1 MQSAIHEG
9 YEYQDYFTV
18 SVILELILHN
28 ISAEIKIDRKDFNG
42 DKFDDLK
49 VKSANGITEY
59 QIKYSDEKNAH
70 LLTKTDF
77 SNGNGHDTALS
88 DLFLSWRSRKSTN
101 EISTLKL
108 CLAWGKPAADDEINK
123 YLIPCSEYSLPFDIL
138 AYTFD
143 GNAFWPENGKPSNQ
157 WKKFNSDISKN
168 QITRADFIAFCNE
181 LTILLELPKASLD
194 MDNPG
199 ELENTLIKQ
208 TEKLGVG
215 IYPNEKLSCNDVIYR
230 LATEVKRARAI
241 GNQLGTNIITGRLG
255 FIMDYGKFNQ
265 RFPVDSSHLV
275 LLNDEIESIQR
286 LLVDSKRVILSGNPG
301 SGKSW
306 LVEEFIDRL
315 ENESKKVLHYNCF
328 QSLQDING
336 LKRIQVNSLYGNFV
350 SQLLEQFPELNAK
363 KNTSFGA
370 DKAELENLLHRI
382 DEDFFV
388 VIDGL
393 DHIERE
399 YELHRDQISHSETE
413 IISELLDID
422 FPDNSFVLISSQPID
437 DLKKFTD
444 KDYHIHNKEPWNAE
458 QAHLLMATYHIID
471 DEIAVEDKT
480 ISISEYLVSK
490 SQGNALYLNYILRQL
505 CNGTVSKDLID
516 SIPGY
521 DVDLADYYS
530 YLYSRIHNNRTV
542 NALCGAEFY
551 LSLDDLIEITG
562 DGEYVEQDLS
572 TLHPL
577 LLENILSGGYSI
589 YHESFRRFVLAELKQ
604 KKVNLERNVY
614 GLLADWLVE
623 KPFFEFDKSFYY
635 LTGLLYRLKSDQI
648 NLSLIDTEFVRK
660 AVAEGY
666 SREHIRN
673 NLDCIIRSA
682 GRSKDLVSL
691 VTAGELLS
699 MLDDL
704 NEFESTG
711 KEYFQ
716 AICDVKGPA
725 RLNQIMQIDGKPS
738 YSQSVG
744 LLACYITSKAG
755 TMPWWD
761 IYLDLDV
768 KQFSV
773 ENAKYYFRYYLDKH
787 GIEAIPTLM
796 EAVEKEKKPI
806 QNELLRTAYNEIK
819 DYINTDE
826 LLLIIEK
833 NKYESWK
840 DFISYNESGYLVC
853 NSDNEEARRD
863 WEGIKSLSMPGE
875 EDVETFERF
884 FSKIFHLVKDGDDS
898 LAQQVKAEC
907 NNKNWF
913 YNWISYSIN
922 IAELYALTKQL
933 ETKTIC
939 QNAITYM
946 ELLLKDTDVYKGN
959 PRTCDLYFL
968 QKQLTKSYEQALHLV
983 KENGDLTDFEKALLL
998 LEKLSIKTVTFLDG
1012 SPEGPLT
1019 DSEFLDIISRF
1030 LTDENYEIIKPFMKR
1045 ILERIESNEVYDNIA
1060 ASKLRYVSLISR
1072 YDNSEALDYFT
1083 LCTNYLVAY
1092 GYHKDTIL
1100 NELIESYKVFFNAS
1114 EENIEL
1120 ERDEITK
1127 MTMAVWTHTDRRET
1141 KHFLNYWYEVL
1152 LETEPRYAIKLLN
1165 NLQIKYGR
1173 SWVIMRMIR
1182 SVIKK
1187 YSDDVCYR
1195 NQIIGLVE
1203 SLPNDT
1209 TSDII
1214 ESAISVIEALNR
1226 YEELSSS
1233 DEEKLLLKHHRDELI
1248 INVLSR
1254 FNILDDNR
1262 VRIPNWKDESIK
1274 NLLKHADA
1282 SGFKIDQY
1290 RDYFGISEI
1299 NEEEAEQSTKADISS
1314 KVFADIYDSTNLNE
1328 LKEYIA
1334 KYDLKENDVV
1344 PICKCLKEHQDDI
1357 DSVMAILRRIITKN
1371 GGWHYSIKSRGII
1384 TQIIN
1389 QLGLDKEHLA
1399 ELHMLL
1405 FLHSYEW
1412 GSSLID
1418 TEDYIKSCQL
1428 NKASARELLFK
1439 ELPEIIIS
1447 NSGKITKG
1455 LLNAISSVED
1465 SEIIISIWKNVFY
1478 IMRLRFP
1485 NLEKVS
1491 IDYSIEEVEEY
1502 AGLRNCLLLRFIDG
1516 GKEQFLAA
1524 YSYIA
1529 NSVEEKNHQEFVDSI
1544 VFCLENFKNYN
1555 LVTQMAIA
1563 DLISLYGDRM
1573 SVQDS
1578 EKLKYAIDD
1587 IYPTGNL
1594 LLDAM
1599 FAQWK
1604 VYYEHLLGSVE
1615 KHAPD
1620 FYEQEDIKFYLSEQL
1635 YELGNHSSITDIERF
1650 AKNSVHRD
1658 PVMMI
1663 LKACEIDYVDVYT
1676 KLQTSEVLGGQL
1688 NKFIGSQSNVPEL
1701 NTVYKSYEIQY
1712 ALHAIIEKAYANR
1725 TPELISSHIG
1735 GLIPDFRGMYIL
1747 FKCRDIQ
1754 PKELCS
1760 KQGNRCEP
1768 FEISNEKDDVLIGCF
1783 EMKKNINYKTFS
1795 MEHGYLGL
1803 VCKPIKDDSS
1813 PFEEYISLGINS
1825 INKYV
1830 INKNE
1835 EALIELVRTCDCL
1848 LDDDN
1853 FLLPSDY
1860 VLAFLKGRMMFDY
1873 VNRRYIVV
1881 DHDNKTLFFIKKW
1894 SSCYR
1899 GDSDYNGDAIPLYSG
1914 TCMYSTYETLHKL
1927 KTKIS
1932 RLSRQIF
1939 ADSFSQN
1946 Y

>member
-18 SVILELILHN
+18 LVILELILHN

-70 LLTKTDF
+70 LLTKTDI

-108 CLAWGKPAADDEINK
+108 CLAWGKPATDDEINK
-123 YLIPCSEYSLPFDIL
+123 YLIPCSEDSLPFDIL
-138 AYTFD
+138 AYKFD
-143 GNAFWPENGKPSNQ
+143 GTAFWPENGKPSNQ
-157 WKKFNSDISKN
+157 WRKFNSDISKN
-168 QITRADFIAFCNE
+168 QIARADFIAFCNE

-208 TEKLGVG
+208 AEKLGVG

-241 GNQLGTNIITGRLG
+241 GNQLGTHIITGRLG

-370 DKAELENLLHRI
+370 DKAELENLLHCI
-382 DEDFFV
+382 DEEFFV

-399 YELHRDQISHSETE
+399 YEIHRDQISHSETE

-458 QAHLLMATYHIID
+458 QAQLLMATYHIID

-505 CNGTVSKDLID
+505 CNGSVSKDLID

-530 YLYSRIHNNRTV
+530 YLYSRIHNNHTV

-562 DGEYVEQDLS
+562 DGECVEQDLS
-572 TLHPL
+572 TLYPL

-589 YHESFRRFVLAELKQ
+589 YHESFRRFVLAELKK

-635 LTGLLYRLKSDQI
+635 LTRLLYRLKRDQI

-725 RLNQIMQIDGKPS
+725 RLNQVMQIDGKPS

-761 IYLDLDV
+761 IYSDLDV
-768 KQFSV
+768 KQFPV

-826 LLLIIEK
+826 LLLIIEN
-833 NKYESWK
+833 NKYKSWK
-840 DFISYNESGYLVC
+840 DFISYNKSGYLVC

-898 LAQQVKAEC
+898 LAQQVKTEC
-907 NNKNWF
+907 NNKNWY

-922 IAELYALTKQL
+922 IAELYALTEQL

-946 ELLLKDTDVYKGN
+946 ELLLKDTDVFKGN

-1012 SPEGPLT
+1012 SPTGPLT

-1045 ILERIESNEVYDNIA
+1045 ILERIESNEVYDSIA

-1072 YDNSEALDYFT
+1072 YDYSEALDYFT

-1114 EENIEL
+1114 EGNTEV

-1127 MTMAVWTHTDRRET
+1127 MAMAVWTHTDRRET

-1187 YSDDVCYR
+1187 YSEDVCYR

-1209 TSDII
+1209 TPDII

-1262 VRIPNWKDESIK
+1262 VRVSNWKHESIK

-1299 NEEEAEQSTKADISS
+1299 NEEEAEQSTKADITS
-1314 KVFADIYDSTNLNE
+1314 KVFADIFDSTNLNE

-1399 ELHMLL
+1399 ELYMLL

-1428 NKASARELLFK
+1428 NEVFARELLFK

-1465 SEIIISIWKNVFY
+1465 SEIIISIWKNIFN

-1529 NSVEEKNHQEFVDSI
+1529 NSVEEKSHQEFVDSI

-1563 DLISLYGDRM
+1563 DLISLYGDRL

-1578 EKLKYAIDD
+1578 EKVKYAIDD

-1599 FAQWK
+1599 FAQGNA
-1604 VYYEHLLGSVE
+1604 YYEHLLGSDE
-1615 KHAPD
+1615 KHVPD

-1635 YELGNHSSITDIERF
+1635 YELGNHSSITDIEGF
-1650 AKNSVHRD
+1650 AKNSIHRD

-1663 LKACEIDYVDVYT
+1663 LKACEIDYVDIYT
-1676 KLQTSEVLGGQL
+1676 KLHTSKVLRGLL
-1688 NKFIGSQSNVPEL
+1688 NDFIGSQSKVPEL

-1712 ALHAIIEKAYANR
+1712 ALHAIIEKAYR
-1725 TPELISSHIG
+1725 DRSPEFIVHSLS
-1735 GLIPDFRGMYIL
+1735 GLVPDYRGMYTS

-1754 PKELCS
+1754 PTNHLYDKG
-1760 KQGNRCEP
+1760 KRCEP
-1768 FEISNEKDDVLIGCF
+1768 LEIGTRDKYSLIGCF
-1783 EMKKNINYKTFS
+1783 ETKKTIDYKKFS
-1795 MEHGYLGL
+1795 IVHGYQGIIRKTNNEDISPFWESIAIGL
-1803 VCKPIKDDSS
+1803 FSNNKFVIAKNQEAIVELIRSNDCELEDDS
-1813 PFEEYISLGINS
+1813 
-1825 INKYV
+1825 
-1830 INKNE
+1830 
-1835 EALIELVRTCDCL
+1835 
-1848 LDDDN
+1848 

-1860 VLAFLKGRMMFDY
+1860 VLELTEGRMIFDY
-1873 VNRRYIVV
+1873 RHRQYAVV
-1881 DHDNKTLFFIKKW
+1881 DQDHKVLFYVKKW
-1894 SSCYR
+1894 YSCFM
-1899 GDSDYNGDAIPLYSG
+1899 GDSEYHGNAIPLYSG
-1914 TCMYSTYETLHKL
+1914 TYIYATNECLNKMECKL
-1927 KTKIS
+1927 GQ
-1932 RLSRQIF
+1932 LSRKTYV
-1939 ADSFSQN
+1939 DSFTQK